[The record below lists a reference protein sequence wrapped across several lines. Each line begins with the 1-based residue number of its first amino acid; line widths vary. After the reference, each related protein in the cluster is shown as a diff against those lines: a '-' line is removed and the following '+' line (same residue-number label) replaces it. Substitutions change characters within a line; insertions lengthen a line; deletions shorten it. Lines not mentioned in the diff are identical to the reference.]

1 MRTEGKVRHE
11 ILNISASLVLETP
24 CSFVWVPAYAW
35 CASVMQREGSDVSDG
50 EEEDYCTPDGT
61 EDIGDNEVS
70 EVGCTDEE
78 RQGKGE
84 VGICLGA

>member
-1 MRTEGKVRHE
+1 
-11 ILNISASLVLETP
+11 
-24 CSFVWVPAYAW
+24 
-35 CASVMQREGSDVSDG
+35 MQREELDASDG

-61 EDIGDNEVS
+61 EDRGDNEVS

>member
-1 MRTEGKVRHE
+1 MLHAGLDAKSGRVTVTAK
-11 ILNISASLVLETP
+11 
-24 CSFVWVPAYAW
+24 
-35 CASVMQREGSDVSDG
+35 REELDASDG

-61 EDIGDNEVS
+61 EDRGDNEVS

-84 VGICLGA
+84 VIPGKVDIPVKEEEEEEEEVDEEE